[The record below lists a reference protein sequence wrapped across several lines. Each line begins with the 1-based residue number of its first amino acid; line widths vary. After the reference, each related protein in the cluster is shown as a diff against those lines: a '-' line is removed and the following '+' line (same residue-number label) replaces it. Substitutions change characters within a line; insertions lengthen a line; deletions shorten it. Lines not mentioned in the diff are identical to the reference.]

1 MPVKRSALPENEPKS
16 QVGAPSNAK
25 PETSVSTKTASASPT
40 LPLLEIS
47 PKTFK
52 KALKHRRL
60 LVMVTGPACPDCLA
74 ARQALESL
82 SPEFKGQIKFAEID
96 GRSQGAADVLPEAL
110 LAEPL
115 PAFILY
121 QGGRV
126 KNLRQGLPVPADRL
140 KDWFRSAL
148 RSMDLAK

>member
-1 MPVKRSALPENEPKS
+1 MPVKRAALPENEPKS
-16 QVGAPSNAK
+16 QEGAPSNVK
-25 PETSVSTKTASASPT
+25 PETTVSTKTASASPT
-40 LPLLEIS
+40 LPLLDIS

-52 KALKHRRL
+52 KALRQRRL
-60 LVMVTGPACPDCLA
+60 LVMVTGPACLDCLVA
-74 ARQALESL
+74 QQALESL
-82 SPEFKGQIKFAEID
+82 APEFKGQVKFAKINGKE
-96 GRSQGAADVLPEAL
+96 QGAAAVLPEAL

-126 KNLRQGLPVPADRL
+126 NSLRQGLPVPADRL